1 MTGRDG
7 IARVGIAVQ
16 AGKPM
21 TAQGNGGRGSQ
32 GGCVSVEHGKA
43 TNSMRQTHQRGI
55 VIGPILFIVAILA
68 VLAAAIAAGSGSF
81 NGDISA
87 VSAKAQASAILEY
100 ADSVKMGVD
109 RVIAKGCTDTQ
120 ISFENPI
127 VSGYTNANAP
137 SDKSCH
143 VFDQNGGGIVWKTP
157 QSSAQSQ
164 ADYDT
169 ATYVGRVTPGNY
181 GFASICVMGVGTGG
195 RLSQYAPYSDFPCYY
210 VDGSASA
217 DLVMFLPWIT
227 KDECLQINN
236 ITGLK
241 NRNPTTPPTTSG
253 PNGFYLYGS
262 GHQFFD
268 GTYYTGRDNNGGIPT
283 DSRYGNP
290 IENLGALQGCFD
302 NTLNVNVP
310 PGGGYYYFRVLHI
323 R

>member
-1 MTGRDG
+1 MCAEPAPPPCRVSAFNLGSQSG
-7 IARVGIAVQ
+7 IA
-16 AGKPM
+16 
-21 TAQGNGGRGSQ
+21 
-32 GGCVSVEHGKA
+32 
-43 TNSMRQTHQRGI
+43 
-55 VIGPILFIVAILA
+55 IGPILFIVALLA
-68 VLAAAIAAGSGSF
+68 VIAAAISAGSDSF
-81 NGDISA
+81 SGDTSA
-87 VSAKAQASAILEY
+87 VSAKAKASAILEY

-109 RVIAKGCTDTQ
+109 RVLGRGCTDTQ

-137 SDKSCH
+137 ADKSCH

-164 ADYDT
+164 ADYELALT
-169 ATYVGRVTPGNY
+169 HSPFGGVTGIGNY
-181 GFASICVMGVGTGG
+181 GYASNCVMGVGTGG
-195 RLSQYAPYSDFPCYY
+195 RYPQGGNSSDFPCYY
-210 VDGSASA
+210 VDGSTSA

-236 ITGLK
+236 MTGFK

-268 GTYYTGRDNNGGIPT
+268 GTYYTGSANNGGIPT
-283 DSRYGNP
+283 DSLYGNP

-302 NTLNVNVP
+302 NTSNIGVS